1 MKKYVGTLIAGITLV
16 AGLPLTAMAADT
28 DTQSTK
34 AQVELSQD
42 TDPDKNTVTL
52 DKAPG
57 VDFGSQ
63 TIDNATTTYNADS
76 VSGNIQVTNPGNTDG
91 WAVSVAGTDFTDSST
106 SKTLKG
112 AVLSFKSADVSADD
126 EANVSTHPSS
136 SQVDVNSSNQQ
147 ILGANA
153 DEGIGVFTAAYAK
166 ENVQLLVPAGN
177 SAGSYAATLTWTL
190 GNAPS

>member
-28 DTQSTK
+28 DTQSTQ
-34 AQVELSQD
+34 AQVKLSQD
-42 TDPDKNTVTL
+42 TTDPGKNAITL
-52 DKAPG
+52 DEAPG

-63 TIDNATTTYNADS
+63 TINNATTTYDADS
-76 VSGNIQVTNPGNTDG
+76 VSDSIKVTNPGNTEG
-91 WAVSVAGTDFTDSST
+91 WSVAVSGTDFMDSA
-106 SKTLKG
+106 KTLKG
-112 AVLSFKSADVSADD
+112 AVLSFKAADVSADD
-126 EANVSTHPSS
+126 TANVSAHPTS
-136 SQVDVNSSNQQ
+136 SQIDVNSSNQT

-153 DEGIGVFTAAYAK
+153 DEGIGKFTAGYTK

-177 SAGSYAATLTWTL
+177 SAGSYSATLTWTL